1 MIMYDEKNVKFEYVI
16 ELKEGY
22 KPVMSLKEETTVKLT
37 IEASNRV
44 TADRMIS
51 AMLKGA
57 PNVISTEV
65 VVKRY

>member
-22 KPVMSLKEETTVKLT
+22 KPVMSLEEETTVKLT

-65 VVKRY
+65 VVKRN